1 MENNIYMINNSIS
14 CNLPAIGNT
23 NNQDLILQTEELT
36 YSLSRYFKNRKPNK
50 DNIINF
56 ISYIKNSKIISD
68 KDKSFATPNRIMEIL
83 DAYTTHSVNEEDFV
97 MSDEDEKGFEEIDDT
112 ADHEKN
118 LLSFVDKS
126 VVELFDNIPVLD
138 KDKKI
143 QKNRFGTTI
152 FYDFKDVWE
161 TLIYVANISSNN
173 GEISFENIIE
183 KLKDSKTISELSLN
197 SNMIKDILNT
207 NSENKFSKLFDI
219 ITNNVIIKDQSLVNK
234 LLSNIS
240 KPLTTFKNIELLLE
254 NGAFSTSQFIT
265 NSTNTTD
272 EKAKRYADTITDAN
286 NIYISL
292 LNSGEFVWNIEK
304 VKEGLFTVEK
314 KGNYSIS
321 DANLLKL
328 LKLTHVLKDTA
339 EINDYNAKYKNN
351 NDKDNLKKKIVTYF
365 TEMFNSDIADKRF
378 NRKYYNIPVIH
389 KLIPENKAK
398 LNLSFVTKTFKK
410 MYAALNI
417 NHQAKMYRKYKQ
429 SHLFKVNFATMSREL
444 NNLQNEDPTLKH
456 LPFIKLVQKAKNN
469 NQLEKA
475 LINLLNMSKLS
486 IIDTVVENDTPLP
499 VEELSEVSQL
509 KFRLGISQLTYA
521 GDITN
526 KTDKNQINS
535 FSFILPTNSSNK
547 TVKVSEGIQYVKDI
561 VDNKPVYAVD
571 DINIKTTII
580 NNEFNRI
587 IHYFNKLVN
596 LRDKENDT
604 EIEVTEKINN
614 IKIYSKN
621 KTFNNLLNFYFCVSN
636 QLPEINK
643 KFFISKD
650 KVKDN
655 PLYVDMIKDIP
666 VELYATLTKLPNL
679 DYYTYSSDT
688 GLGIK
693 NDVAIQDLYNIYEK
707 QFEAE
712 LTDLRKTLEKS
723 GLVNFD
729 SAGGI
734 TDMIQFADISTL
746 INVNSA
752 YLKEV
757 PHIPQYKSDIIKQSM
772 KDYEDTA
779 TAILTE
785 KIDKDRQNTDYE
797 ELSAEDYKK
806 KLNKEIRAVKKK
818 AELFMLLEA
827 YIIVHNYQD
836 SSNGYS
842 ANKGKSLYDF
852 YSRIFQEKDNS
863 ENSLLSN
870 YNEIFNA
877 LRETIDRGSMDE
889 FIANDYKRDFN
900 SFNTEDYGVDNAFI
914 SKPIVLSDI
923 LDMLNKVNNGETAY
937 KYHVVV
943 EKGKLVLKVIAIEDL
958 PLFGKEVYDKIVGMN
973 YYNTLMN
980 IYDDLNL
987 TVGDMPSFFKGDADT
1002 GWNVATTFTN
1012 LYKRLKIIVSPTVPH
1027 APHVI
1032 LPNGKKETTFKNVV
1046 LKSHVT
1052 YTPQVRGTTINLNQK
1067 ITNNLDT
1074 VYSDNFLSYVLGNNT
1089 ELIQKVKDKAITLYE
1104 ANGLLRREEQDILD
1118 KDFISLYKDNKNEI
1132 NQELLNLGFDTS
1144 YFKVDLTDAF
1154 DMSTLSFELKRAMLY
1169 NTGNSTISNDMY
1181 NKLYNWLHEP
1191 MSTNEN
1197 DTVKI
1202 GNFDTKVRR
1211 LRKHTSYNL
1220 DEFEELLNNNEKK
1233 DYDSFIFY
1241 LRKDITVDF
1250 VKDNYLNNRMIFTD
1264 KNSARVLL
1272 PTDIHGTP
1280 MDLIRLFM
1288 EVYDIGRMSH
1298 DSAIKMS
1305 SSSIYPIEFWNNL
1318 DDFNSQEDAFK
1329 FLFGELGGVET
1340 IPNTIVNNYVNVK
1353 WESMG
1358 EQVSQS
1364 ESDKSLISSQSKTLV
1379 FLGQK
1384 YVPYTKL
1391 YYNGRQ
1397 VDTPTIT
1404 GKELYEKQQ
1413 AIWKYIYYSKY
1424 QKFTDSIHINGVVNT
1439 EKLRE
1444 TIIDSFAKTDKLK
1457 HNDML
1462 SLNTK
1467 ILNIIDQIKE
1477 LILSTDNEY
1486 IKQDYVDTLKL
1497 IQEYIN
1503 TDYNKRKQDDLD
1515 TIINK
1520 LIDYNFIDRLDAS
1533 KENFLFEFILPL
1545 FYNTN
1550 SVKIESLFT
1559 SIINDL
1565 LRIKTAG
1572 VKGALTPNTDIIKTN
1587 FITGELLSSMVLVD
1601 PNDWTPELHLRSTS
1615 YADGN
1620 ITSDEIATSWNFK
1633 GEVKDYYV
1641 LDEEGEFI
1649 LSNDH
1654 FGNVSEITFKTEVFN
1669 TDKLDFTKSKNE
1681 NVKEFTEELLKEIC
1695 DNYSPDIH
1703 SNITIH
1709 YNKKD
1714 EIVAISLTRKEEGV
1728 LDILDYCKKDKH
1740 RISNGNNYIDYPVL
1754 DLNKLPKRILQG
1766 FANRIPTQSPN
1777 SMSYFNIVAFFHGKT
1792 KSTVAAPAEFIVR
1805 MGSDFDIDTLYSFIY
1820 NFMYNRKN
1828 KSFSFAEFT
1837 ENEKELFD
1845 LWLVKNKLKSLTD
1858 KNISKNKPLGLK
1870 NMIKFY
1876 NELLSTDRQNI
1887 DKMIN
1892 NLLFLLKDND
1902 YFKSINIEQDDTFA
1916 ELITKI
1922 VAYEKEVNDSI
1933 TELSS
1938 MNVNVDT
1945 DIISTMKRNRL
1956 YLVNKKYKLSDCI
1969 DALFNEG
1976 VLQNMKNV
1984 YKEEFDKE
1992 LQDNPDL
1999 VYDLNTEKSVYNRLT
2014 DNYISVMT
2022 NPLNLPSILAPLDF
2036 GISEGNATKTTK
2048 NNLIEALDY
2057 ENLSLSKDIDEERLN
2072 NIVTILNEYGL
2083 AQTISLLKEDVN
2095 FTHNPLTVLTN
2106 YRKYIAA
2113 LSSKAGIGW
2122 AALHQVF
2129 STIVELKGQDVKY
2142 VPFENMSSEDIENM
2156 TLFLK
2161 DIDGK
2166 NIPIQTDVAN
2176 NTITSE
2182 GKISGYEIK
2191 GQDRSTL
2198 VSILVDDE
2206 TKQFAA
2212 KLNIVA
2218 FTFSAIAGYNVL
2230 GIDFTYY
2237 TTLLSNPIIKKL
2249 ENLKTFY
2256 NGNEKAAYLE
2266 LLYKSGLT
2274 DLVLHNPNNSYMPYS
2289 MSDDFNDFDSM
2300 MFTLFD
2306 LFKENKEYSSNIKD
2320 LLVLL
2325 NVEDYDNEL
2334 ANKKNIGIL
2343 LSFYTANKL
2352 GKIWGEYAVTMNK
2365 DAAGLSSL
2373 YSKIVKQY
2381 EKLQDLFKNTNVQN
2395 LLQTFGDVDFLLYS
2409 PYIDNSVK
2417 RENDI
2422 VVYNSPYEF
2431 INFLKEFDETLN
2443 RYSINISIN
2452 KISTLYNTVSFKNNM
2467 SVKEILSILINTD
2480 NAGEWIDLF
2489 KNGSVGN
2496 SFLYSLL
2503 DIYAKTIDSEDGD
2516 IIENDLISLIEYLL
2530 LPQRFKGIE
2539 QVNELLENMIEKSK
2553 YIDVYKKLVDYN
2565 KYIVNGNILFTP
2577 TSHKGYALKAV
2588 VLAIDTYHNYFP
2600 YATLLWKKYEGLYS
2614 SYNGKYL
2621 AYEDALSAFKKSF
2634 KTYQILSNSTS
2645 DNINI
2650 GKDKVK
2656 GLLMLK
2662 ALKAINIVDN
2672 KSLYDKYPF
2681 LRDIDISVTEN
2692 GYVIIEYTK
2701 SNNIISEAV
2710 NDNTKITRFEMMLKD
2725 NTAIKNIL
2733 DAKKNPIDI
2742 TIKDLAEYLA
2752 EYYLLANGA
2761 NYSARNLGSLIP
2773 STYMQNPDI
2782 AKNISFDFNEDVELS
2797 TTEKFDFLLFM
2808 FTHNPELF
2816 TNYTINIYDKEY
2828 FDESLNDRNVLIRK
2842 KPFEVNETQKND
2854 LLYHRKDN
2862 KLYFNIVSVI
2872 KNVSL
2877 VNKILDFYLA
2887 SSNKATISKVK
2898 RMLSEDN
2905 YPTAIYV
2912 KLNNF
2917 NHTTR
2922 GVTVYHIPTAKELT
2936 NKPKDTKLLLKEPLK
2951 NNDIKEGMIQEH
2963 TENGYPARTKLNAKA
2978 NATIHLAVD
2987 FETHGE
2993 RATTRDVKNAKAKYI
3008 PIVVNVK
3015 NLAVK
3020 DTDVTN
3026 IVKAL
3031 NTLDMPVVGINIKS
3045 DSIDKDSLSNRLF
3058 VDYSELKISPK
3069 KANETDEQ
3077 YQERLKDKDKAT
3089 SDLKNQLYKLIVA
3102 KLIANPELIDDIN
3115 KEGGL
3120 RFILESS
3127 HSSDSNKKSN
3137 NNIEWEGTK
3146 INSHYI
3152 DVLSMAYAKVAE
3164 NTGRFMGIVDGKRSI
3179 SINIAGN
3186 GIYDLLGTKQEDI
3199 DNYTYE
3205 LLNRVINSKDLKV
3218 HVTFIRS
3225 GGQTGFD
3232 EAGIKAGM
3240 RLGIPTYLL
3249 APKDWLF
3256 RTYDYETEKK
3266 VDISAKTDAKAEAKF
3281 KERFKINNNI
3291 TDKENVIK
3299 VVKDA
3304 IATFE
3309 KNGKKGKAKN
3319 IEKDLV
3325 MINYSDGFIGKV
3337 VPETDINYASATE
3350 IYRKGWGNS
3359 ANPTSFVGM
3368 KAIMISGSGTWN
3380 DSSKGGKITKKNI
3393 DDHFNNFYKPLIDKA
3408 VSEGVT
3414 YFNVGIAPGM
3424 DKVVTNYLVN
3434 VHRYSKHEQTVNND
3448 KEIRWNRLKAP
3459 DNKGVT
3465 IQISDE
3471 IFTREQVINDPDT
3484 MYLFT
3489 DNTDRTS
3496 SSNATE
3502 SNVDKDSWYYKKYS
3516 PNNERI
3522 ISYGT
3527 DRNPTSAL
3535 FRGLPNAYPISTM
3548 KKFGVNWTEED
3559 YDLFVSVIDDE
3570 ISEIKKSSLLF
3581 KNLHIGK
3588 YRIGQGGLKAK
3599 LPIKLQTYLDE
3610 KLKSIGI
3617 DNTGDTPKI
3626 INNSSIDLSSEF
3638 IEYRDIVR
3646 NNALQRYLLNK
3657 QYIDENGHVFENGNW
3672 YYFAEKA
3679 KKYAPD
3685 KYNSIVNAPDFH
3697 QAFLIGADRQ
3707 KAYNKGKANT
3717 AGIQD
3722 LDKSVYIEVMI
3733 ELVDYHNRNIK
3744 ANLVNDTEFVS
3755 KINELVENAN
3765 SEIATTPTT
3774 LVDVLTDKLREN
3786 PDIVEGITERGGVDY
3801 IISLDSV
3808 EDNITME
3815 DAINQAN
3822 SKEPIEQNYFNGY
3835 RPNSDTSKIHSI
3847 RPELVAKYGDK
3858 VSTFK
3863 LVKEGVRTRTTRLA
3877 KWMENNNPKVGDYFW
3892 QKNKKFPNDKVL
3904 TRITAVYGKDDPR
3917 FRNNWYKEGWIE
3929 DNFEYVKGYHSA
3941 IEFEV
3946 VTEKNLEKV
3955 QLSEKSDKVVETPL
3969 KGIQLVKNSMT
3980 NEEIKYVLDYI
3991 KPIIEETGFFANA
4004 ATSLGK
4010 HANLMF
4016 TMGFSAWVP
4025 KRLIVGRE
4033 NEVEP
4038 VWRITAQDYFKRK
4051 SEIDEWRG
4059 KGFTDIEIAEKL
4071 YDTGTN
4077 VYVYTL
4083 KNPDGSKIVPM
4094 SKKIYDILDR
4104 NFGIRSMGIYDSII
4118 GNIYENSAKYNDK
4131 GKIFDGW
4138 ITMIQYHE
4146 DTSEPYNNLTP
4157 IRVLVLGNE
4166 YKVGL
4171 DTNETN
4177 ANKPNYS
4184 GSERPSKIITLKQ
4197 GDIYEIGQIDSEGKA
4212 YGRYRGHMPFVTE
4225 NTGINNNLPVKL
4237 PVLNLRDTYQID
4249 YSGRKIRIPARKLS
4263 EYAVSLTFRSVAL
4276 TELDNQQLLDIS
4288 TKDLSK
4294 IQDVPNSTMPIQELV
4309 EAYNNVVKSE
4319 NKSKKQSYDTL
4330 KKILIDKA
4338 IDKAVEK
4345 VVGDL
4350 SFKYLDFP
4358 STMSKQE
4365 KDDITNL
4372 ILKSEQSS
4380 ERKEYIRLYLKDI
4393 DNLEDFN
4400 KAKIAEKNYK
4410 NSILAED
4417 NNYYQSSIADIISE
4431 VEAEETYLF
4440 AEDDKSY
4447 KGESFENLLNNYKN
4461 NNIPEKFINEVETT
4475 LKEYGLYSLLN
4486 YNPNQLSLFDNNDE
4500 VETKEERDIRLVNKF
4515 IEKFSELYPDI
4526 PVRKVQQI
4534 DEDNTGK
4541 TVNQRKE
4548 LTMSDVEK
4556 LFTNRPKLAESVYK
4570 KLGYVTNIT
4579 DEEKQ
4584 IAMRRYLSFLN
4595 SVSLQDN
4602 SKIEDM
4608 LIQEGIITKMC
4619 E

>member
-1 MENNIYMINNSIS
+1 MINNSIS
-14 CNLPAIGNT
+14 CNLPVIGNT
-23 NNQDLILQTEELT
+23 DNQDLILQTEELT

-118 LLSFVDKS
+118 LLSFIDKS

-138 KDKKI
+138 NDGKI

-197 SNMIKDILNT
+197 SNMVKDILNT

-219 ITNNVIIKDQSLVNK
+219 ISNNVIIKDQSLINK

-240 KPLTTFKNIELLLE
+240 KPLSTFKNIELLFE

-286 NIYISL
+286 NDYISL

-304 VKEGLFTVEK
+304 VKQDLFDVEK

-328 LKLTHVLKDTA
+328 LKLTNVLKDIA
-339 EINDYNAKYKNN
+339 EINDYNAKYKSN

-429 SHLFKVNFATMSREL
+429 SHLFKVNFRIMKKEL
-444 NNLQNEDPTLKH
+444 DILQNEDPTLKH
-456 LPFIKLVQKAKNN
+456 LPFIKLVQKAKEN

-604 EIEVTEKINN
+604 ESERTEKANN

-621 KTFNNLLNFYFCVSN
+621 KVFNNFLNFYFCVSN
-636 QLPEINK
+636 QLPEINS

-650 KVKDN
+650 KAKDN

-666 VELYATLTKLPNL
+666 IELYTTLTKLPNL
-679 DYYTYSSDT
+679 GYYTYSSDT
-688 GLGIK
+688 GLNIK
-693 NDVAIQDLYNIYEK
+693 SDVAIQDLYSIYEK
-707 QFEAE
+707 QFDVE

-734 TDMIQFADISTL
+734 TDMIQFANISTL
-746 INVNSA
+746 INVSSA
-752 YLKEV
+752 YLQEV

-785 KIDKDRQNTDYE
+785 KIDKDRQNPDYV
-797 ELSAEDYKK
+797 ELSDDDYKK

-852 YSRIFQEKDNS
+852 YSRIFTEEDNS
-863 ENSLLSN
+863 EYSLSSN
-870 YNEIFNA
+870 YYEIFDA
-877 LRETIDRGSMDE
+877 LQETIHRESMRE
-889 FIANDYKRDFN
+889 SIANDYKREFN

-1067 ITNNLDT
+1067 ITNSLDT
-1074 VYSDNFLSYVLGNNT
+1074 VYSDNFLSYVLGNNA

-1340 IPNTIVNNYVNVK
+1340 IPNIIVNNYVNVK

-1520 LIDYNFIDRLDAS
+1520 LIEYNFIDRLDAS

-1615 YADGN
+1615 YADGK

-1641 LDEEGEFI
+1641 IDEDGDFV

-1681 NVKEFTEELLKEIC
+1681 NVKEFTEELLIEIC

-1870 NMIKFY
+1870 KMIDLYSK
-1876 NELLSTDRQNI
+1876 LTDSDKKNI
-1887 DKMIN
+1887 DKIIN
-1892 NLLFLLKDND
+1892 NQLFLLKDND
-1902 YFKSINIEQDDTFA
+1902 YFKSINIEQEDTFA

-1992 LQDNPDL
+1992 LRDNPDL

-2176 NTITSE
+2176 NAITSE

-2237 TTLLSNPIIKKL
+2237 TTLLSNPIVKKL

-2274 DLVLHNPNNSYMPYS
+2274 DLVLYNPNNSYMPYS

-2325 NVEDYDNEL
+2325 NVEGYDNEL

-2343 LSFYTANKL
+2343 LSFYIANKL

-2489 KNGSVGN
+2489 KNGSAGN

-2600 YATLLWKKYEGLYS
+2600 YATLLWKKYEGLYRN
-2614 SYNGKYL
+2614 YNGKSL
-2621 AYEDALSAFKKSF
+2621 AYEDALSSFKKSF

-2782 AKNISFDFNEDVELS
+2782 AKNISFDFNEDIELS

-2842 KPFEVNETQKND
+2842 KPFEVNETEKND

-2862 KLYFNIVSVI
+2862 KLYFNIVSIV
-2872 KNVSL
+2872 KNTLL

-2887 SSNKATISKVK
+2887 SSNKATISIIKK
-2898 RMLSEDN
+2898 MLLAED

-2917 NHTTR
+2917 SHTTR

-2936 NKPKDTKLLLKEPLK
+2936 NKSK
-2951 NNDIKEGMIQEH
+2951 NDNNVMI
-2963 TENGYPARTKLNAKA
+2963 
-2978 NATIHLAVD
+2978 
-2987 FETHGE
+2987 
-2993 RATTRDVKNAKAKYI
+2993 
-3008 PIVVNVK
+3008 
-3015 NLAVK
+3015 
-3020 DTDVTN
+3020 
-3026 IVKAL
+3026 
-3031 NTLDMPVVGINIKS
+3031 
-3045 DSIDKDSLSNRLF
+3045 
-3058 VDYSELKISPK
+3058 
-3069 KANETDEQ
+3069 
-3077 YQERLKDKDKAT
+3077 
-3089 SDLKNQLYKLIVA
+3089 
-3102 KLIANPELIDDIN
+3102 
-3115 KEGGL
+3115 
-3120 RFILESS
+3120 
-3127 HSSDSNKKSN
+3127 
-3137 NNIEWEGTK
+3137 
-3146 INSHYI
+3146 
-3152 DVLSMAYAKVAE
+3152 
-3164 NTGRFMGIVDGKRSI
+3164 
-3179 SINIAGN
+3179 
-3186 GIYDLLGTKQEDI
+3186 
-3199 DNYTYE
+3199 
-3205 LLNRVINSKDLKV
+3205 
-3218 HVTFIRS
+3218 
-3225 GGQTGFD
+3225 
-3232 EAGIKAGM
+3232 
-3240 RLGIPTYLL
+3240 
-3249 APKDWLF
+3249 
-3256 RTYDYETEKK
+3256 
-3266 VDISAKTDAKAEAKF
+3266 
-3281 KERFKINNNI
+3281 NI

-3309 KNGKKGKAKN
+3309 KNGKEGKAKN

-3325 MINYSDGFIGKV
+3325 MIERSNGFIGKV
-3337 VPETDINYASATE
+3337 VPETDKNYNSATE

-3359 ANPTSFVGM
+3359 ANPKSFVGM

-3380 DSSKGGKITKKNI
+3380 KTNKGIFITEKNI
-3393 DDHFNNFYKPLIDKA
+3393 DDHFNDFYKPLIDKA
-3408 VSEGVT
+3408 VSEGII

-3434 VHRYSKHEQTVNND
+3434 VHRYSKHGQTVNND
-3448 KEIRWNRLKAP
+3448 KEIRWNILKAP

-3471 IFTREQVINDPDT
+3471 LFTREQVKNDPDT

-3527 DRNPTSAL
+3527 DKNPTSAL

-3548 KKFGVNWTEED
+3548 KKFGINWTEED
-3559 YDLFVSVIDDE
+3559 YDLFVSVINDE

-3626 INNSSIDLSSEF
+3626 IDNNSIDLSSE
-3638 IEYRDIVR
+3638 
-3646 NNALQRYLLNK
+3646 
-3657 QYIDENGHVFENGNW
+3657 
-3672 YYFAEKA
+3672 
-3679 KKYAPD
+3679 
-3685 KYNSIVNAPDFH
+3685 
-3697 QAFLIGADRQ
+3697 
-3707 KAYNKGKANT
+3707 
-3717 AGIQD
+3717 
-3722 LDKSVYIEVMI
+3722 LDK
-3733 ELVDYHNRNIK
+3733 
-3744 ANLVNDTEFVS
+3744 DTEFVS

-3774 LVDVLTDKLREN
+3774 LVDVLTDKLKEN
-3786 PDIVEGITERGGVDY
+3786 IDIVEGITERGGIDY
-3801 IISLDSV
+3801 IKSLDSV
-3808 EDNITME
+3808 EDNITMK

-3822 SKEPIEQNYFNGY
+3822 SKEPIEQNFFNGY
-3835 RPNSDTSKIHSI
+3835 RPNKDPSKVHHI
-3847 RPELVAKYGDK
+3847 RPEIVAKYGK
-3858 VSTFK
+3858 EVSTFK

-3892 QKNKKFPNDKVL
+3892 QINKKFPNNKVL

-3946 VTEKNLEKV
+3946 VTENNLVKV
-3955 QLSEKSDKVVETPL
+3955 QLSDKDFTKGRNGIGEEISSNYDNLAFALTNPVFISPKGFEWKRDWTDEQEKWRKYMSKGIVFEGKTYRDIEQAYQDNKSEYPVGEARDNFMKELIKIKLRTYPKLIEGIKAKGGLSYLLDSTHQPTNKNSHWETGGDNAFIKLLAQAYIEVTDMPVPVSKKSNKVVETPL
-3969 KGIQLVKNSMT
+3969 KGIQLAKNSMT

-4016 TMGFSAWVP
+4016 SMGFSAWVP
-4025 KRLIVGRE
+4025 KRLIIGRE

-4051 SEIDEWRG
+4051 SEIDEWR
-4059 KGFTDIEIAEKL
+4059 KEGFTDIDIAEKL
-4071 YDTGTN
+4071 YDTGTL

-4131 GKIFDGW
+4131 GKIIDGW

-4166 YKVGL
+4166 YKVSL
-4171 DTNETN
+4171 DTNEN
-4177 ANKPNYS
+4177 RANTPNY
-4184 GSERPSKIITLKQ
+4184 GGDDRPSKIITVKQ
-4197 GDIYEIGQIDSEGKA
+4197 GDVYEIGQIDSKGKA

-4294 IQDVPNSTMPIQELV
+4294 IQDVPNSTIPIQELV

-4319 NKSKKQSYDTL
+4319 NKSKKQSYGTL

-4338 IDKAVEK
+4338 VDKAVEK
-4345 VVGDL
+4345 VVSDFD
-4350 SFKYLDFP
+4350 FKYLDFP

-4372 ILKSEQSS
+4372 ILKSSS
-4380 ERKEYIRLYLKDI
+4380 TFTSLYNLK
-4393 DNLEDFN
+4393 LSVMTT
-4400 KAKIAEKNYK
+4400 
-4410 NSILAED
+4410 NSFVVG
-4417 NNYYQSSIADIISE
+4417 NNSNWFMSYDLYTSKYQW
-4431 VEAEETYLF
+4431 TCY
-4440 AEDDKSY
+4440 
-4447 KGESFENLLNNYKN
+4447 
-4461 NNIPEKFINEVETT
+4461 
-4475 LKEYGLYSLLN
+4475 
-4486 YNPNQLSLFDNNDE
+4486 
-4500 VETKEERDIRLVNKF
+4500 
-4515 IEKFSELYPDI
+4515 FS
-4526 PVRKVQQI
+4526 
-4534 DEDNTGK
+4534 
-4541 TVNQRKE
+4541 
-4548 LTMSDVEK
+4548 
-4556 LFTNRPKLAESVYK
+4556 
-4570 KLGYVTNIT
+4570 
-4579 DEEKQ
+4579 
-4584 IAMRRYLSFLN
+4584 
-4595 SVSLQDN
+4595 
-4602 SKIEDM
+4602 
-4608 LIQEGIITKMC
+4608 
-4619 E
+4619 